1 MFATIICGRSKRSN
15 PIGRMARMPLK
26 DEWPRLEPLIDAVL
40 DVAPEQRSA
49 LIAELS
55 RGDAELHAHLAR
67 LVEECEQAYPLLDRP
82 ATERFAG
89 LFDDGVVAFPESL
102 STRYR
107 GARELGRGG
116 MAVVFLAHDVK
127 HGRDVA
133 VKVVRPELTAA
144 LGRERFLREIEIVAG
159 LRHPH
164 VVSLYDSGESDG
176 SLYYVMPYEDGH
188 SLRQRLDRDGKLS
201 IQQTIVILRDVCDA
215 IAYAH
220 GRGVVHRDIKPENV
234 LLSGDHAMVADFGI
248 ARVLNRSLGDAGLLT
263 ADAIVGTPAYMPPEQ
278 IASDPTIDHRADIY
292 SIGVLAYEM
301 LAGRRPFSGDTPQD
315 LLAAHLTQ
323 PPAPL
328 ATHRSDVP
336 PALDALIAKCL
347 EKRPQDR
354 WQSANEVLERLQA
367 LGVSRPSAS
376 AAPPHSPRRLAPR
389 VILGIATLGIAAWA
403 YVGQRNTAWQNPL
416 ANARVERLTDF
427 PGSEVDAAISADG
440 KFVAFL
446 ADSAGR
452 FDAYVTQIGSGRF
465 VNLTN
470 GKLPELYN
478 DDVRNIG
485 FSGDA
490 TNVWM
495 RTAGLSATPSVS
507 LVPTLGGPLKPF
519 LDRAV
524 MAVWSPDGK
533 RVAYHEGGG
542 DPIFIAD
549 QNGQNPR
556 RVFKTNRG
564 KHSHYLTWSPDGR
577 YLYFAHGVP
586 PDDMDIW
593 RVAVDSDAPERLTVH
608 NASVAYPVLLD
619 NRTLMYVT
627 TAADGTGPWLYSMDI
642 DERVPRRV
650 STGVEHTLSIS
661 AAAAVAGQPRRLVT
675 TVSNPS
681 VSLWSAPLTDG
692 VVDEQQVTRVE
703 NVPTARARGPRFA
716 ADGTLFY
723 LASRS
728 GADGLWRLRDGV
740 ATEITTASDGAVVG
754 AASVSPDGKTV
765 CAPVR
770 RQERARL
777 YCTSA
782 DGTNGRV
789 LADSLDVRGAGSW
802 SPDGKWIAIAAQDSA
817 GVRLY
822 KIPAGGGAAT
832 NLVQTVSSNPVWSP
846 DGTFILYSGA
856 PLARVVPVLAVTPD
870 GGPRPLPPLSVDR
883 IGDSYRFL
891 PGGKHLV
898 VRQGGFRRQDFY
910 SFDLATGQQR
920 PLTKLRHGESL
931 FRFDVSP
938 DGKRI
943 VFERVRENSD
953 IVLIE
958 LPR

>member
-1 MFATIICGRSKRSN
+1 MV
-15 PIGRMARMPLK
+15 RMPLK
-26 DEWPRLEPLIDAVL
+26 DEWPRLEPLVDAVL
-40 DVAPEQRSA
+40 DVAPEQRAA

-55 RGDAELHAHLAR
+55 RGDLALQEDLER
-67 LVEECEQAYPLLDRP
+67 LVAECEQAYPLLDRP
-82 ATERFAG
+82 ASERFAG
-89 LFDDGVVAFPESL
+89 LFDEGTVAFPQSL
-102 STRYR
+102 ATRYR
-107 GARELGRGG
+107 DAKELGHGG

-133 VKVVRPELTAA
+133 VKVVRPELAEA

-164 VVSLYDSGESDG
+164 IVPLYDSGESDG
-176 SLYYVMPYEDGH
+176 SLYYVMPFEEGY
-188 SLRQRLDRDGKLS
+188 SLRQRLDRDGQLS
-201 IQQTIVILRDVCDA
+201 VQATTVILRDVCDA

-220 GRGVVHRDIKPENV
+220 GRGIVHRDIKPENV
-234 LLSGDHAMVADFGI
+234 LISGEHAMVADFGI
-248 ARVLNRSLGDAGLLT
+248 ARAVHRPITDSAMLT
-263 ADAIVGTPAYMPPEQ
+263 AGAIIGTPAYMPPEQ
-278 IASDPTIDHRADIY
+278 ISSDPSIDHRADIY

-315 LLAAHLTQ
+315 LLAAHLTE

-354 WQSANEVLERLQA
+354 WQSTGEVLERLQA
-367 LGVSRPSAS
+367 FTADRPSAF
-376 AAPPHSPRRLAPR
+376 AARPNSPRRLAR
-389 VILGIATLGIAAWA
+389 RIMLGVATLGVAVWA
-403 YVGQRNTAWQNPL
+403 YFGLRDAAWQNPL
-416 ANARVERLTDF
+416 ANARLERLTDF
-427 PGSEVDAAISADG
+427 PGSEVDAAISSDG

-446 ADSAGR
+446 ADSAGQ
-452 FDAYVTQIGSGRF
+452 FDAFVTQIGSGRF
-465 VNLTN
+465 VNLSN
-470 GKLPELYN
+470 GRLPELYN
-478 DDVRNIG
+478 EDVRNVG

-490 TNVWM
+490 TQVWL
-495 RTAGLSATPSVS
+495 RTAGIAATPSVS
-507 LVPTLGGPLKPF
+507 LVPTMGGPLKPF

-524 MAVWSPDGK
+524 MAEWAPDGK
-533 RVAYHEGGG
+533 RVAYHEGGD

-556 RVFKTNRG
+556 QVFKTNRG
-564 KHSHYLTWSPDGR
+564 KHSHYLTWSPDAR

-593 RVAVDSDAPERLTVH
+593 RVAVDSGVPERLTMH
-608 NASVAYPVLLD
+608 NASVAYPVMLD
-619 NRTLMYVT
+619 NRTLIYVT
-627 TAADGTGPWLYSMDI
+627 TAADGTGPWLYSMNV

-650 STGVEHTLSIS
+650 STGVEHTLSVS
-661 AAAAVAGQPRRLVT
+661 AAADVRGQPRRLVT

-681 VSLWSAPLTDG
+681 VSLWSAPLANDI
-692 VVDEQQVTRVE
+692 VDEQQVTRVE

-740 ATEITTASDGAVVG
+740 ATELTTASDGAVVG
-754 AASVSPDGKTV
+754 AASVAPDGRTI

-770 RQERARL
+770 RQDRTRL
-777 YCTSA
+777 YCTSG
-782 DGTNGRV
+782 DGTNGRII
-789 LADSLDVRGAGSW
+789 AESLDVRGAGSW

-822 KIPAGGGAAT
+822 KIPANGGAPV

-846 DGTFILYSGA
+846 DGTYILYSGA
-856 PLARVVPVLAVTPD
+856 PRARVVPVLAVTPE
-870 GGPRPLPPLSVDR
+870 GGSHPLPPLTVDR

-891 PGGKHLV
+891 PGGTRLV
-898 VRQGGFRRQDFY
+898 VKQGGFRRQDFF
-910 SFDLATGQQR
+910 SFDLASGQQR

-931 FRFDVSP
+931 LRFDVSP

-953 IVLIE
+953 IVMIE
-958 LPR
+958 LAR

>member
-1 MFATIICGRSKRSN
+1 LEK
-15 PIGRMARMPLK
+15 ARMPLK
-26 DEWPRLEPLIDAVL
+26 DEWSRLEPLIDAVL
-40 DVAPEQRSA
+40 DVAPGERSA
-49 LIAELS
+49 LIVELTG
-55 RGDAELHAHLAR
+55 GDAALQAHVER
-67 LVEECEQAYPLLDRP
+67 LVAECEQAYPLLDRP
-82 ATERFAG
+82 ASERFAG
-89 LFDDGVVAFPESL
+89 LFGDDDVVFPQSL
-102 STRYR
+102 SARYR
-107 GARELGRGG
+107 SAKELGKGG

-133 VKVVRPELTAA
+133 VKVIRPELAEA

-164 VVSLYDSGESDG
+164 IVPLYDSGDADG
-176 SLYYVMPYEDGH
+176 SLYYVMPYEEGH

-201 IQQTIVILRDVCDA
+201 VRETIVILRDVCDA
-215 IAYAH
+215 ITYAH

-234 LLSGDHAMVADFGI
+234 LLSSEHAMLADFGI
-248 ARVLNRSLGDAGLLT
+248 ARVVNPPAGDVGALT
-263 ADAIVGTPAYMPPEQ
+263 ANAIVGTPAYMPPEQ
-278 IASDPTIDHRADIY
+278 ISSDPTIDHRADIY

-336 PALDALIAKCL
+336 PALDVLIAKCL

-354 WQSANEVLERLQA
+354 WQSARELLDRLQA
-367 LGVSRPSAS
+367 LGAPRVSMS
-376 AAPPHSPRRLAPR
+376 AARPHSPQRLASR
-389 VILGIATLGIAAWA
+389 ILLGVAALGVAAWA
-403 YVGQRNTAWQNPL
+403 YLGQRNTAWQNPL
-416 ANARVERLTDF
+416 ANARLERLTDF

-446 ADSAGR
+446 ADSAGQ

-465 VNLTN
+465 LNLTN
-470 GKLPELYN
+470 GTLPELYN
-478 DDVRNIG
+478 EDVRNVG

-490 TNVWM
+490 TQVWM
-495 RTAGLSATPSVS
+495 RTAGISATPSVS
-507 LVPTLGGPLKPF
+507 LVPTMGGPLKKF

-533 RVAYHEGGG
+533 RVAYHEGGD

-556 RVFKTNRG
+556 RVFKTDRG
-564 KHSHYLTWSPDGR
+564 KHSHYLTWSPDAR

-586 PDDMDIW
+586 PEDMDIW
-593 RVAVDSDAPERLTVH
+593 RVAVDTGAPERLTHH
-608 NASVAYPVLLD
+608 NAAVAYPALID

-627 TAADGTGPWLYSMDI
+627 TAADGTGPWLYSMDV
-642 DERVPRRV
+642 DERAPRRV
-650 STGVEHTLSIS
+650 TTGVEQTLSVS
-661 AAAAVAGQPRRLVT
+661 AAAAVSGQPRRLVT

-681 VSLWSAPLTDG
+681 VSLWSAPLTDTIVG
-692 VVDEQQVTRVE
+692 EQQVTRVD

-716 ADGTLFY
+716 GDGTLFY

-770 RQERARL
+770 RQEKTRL
-777 YCTSA
+777 YCTSS
-782 DGTNGRV
+782 DGTNGRI

-802 SPDGKWIAIAAQDSA
+802 SPDGKWIAMAAQDSA

-822 KIPAGGGAAT
+822 KIPASGGTAT
-832 NLVQTVSSNPVWSP
+832 NLVSTVSSNPVWSP

-856 PLARVVPVLAVTPD
+856 PRARVVPVLAVTPE
-870 GGPRPLPPLSVDR
+870 GVAHPLPPLSVDR
-883 IGDSYRFL
+883 LGDSYRFL
-891 PGGKHLV
+891 PGGKQLV
-898 VRQGGFRRQDFY
+898 VKQGGFRRQDFF
-910 SFDLATGQQR
+910 SFDLTSGQQR
-920 PLTKLRHGESL
+920 PLTKLRHGDSL
-931 FRFDVSP
+931 LRFDVSP